1 MAEATTV
8 LCALVRTLDKHKA
21 GDIRVIEVGD
31 LTSLTDYFV
40 IAQGGSSTQVRA
52 LADYAEEE
60 LKAQG
65 IEPLRVEGYRS
76 QGWIVLDYGD
86 VVAHVFHEE
95 TRAFYDL
102 ERLWKDGR
110 ETDITQFLDNEGDDH
125 AV

>member
-1 MAEATTV
+1 MSYTTDTV
-8 LCALVRTLDKHKA
+8 RALVRALDKHKA
-21 GDIRVIEVGD
+21 GNIRVIKVGEIS
-31 LTSLTDYFV
+31 SLADAFV
-40 IAQGGSSTQVRA
+40 IAEGTSSTQVRA

-60 LKAQG
+60 LRRAG
-65 IEPLRVEGYRS
+65 ITPLRTEGYRS

-86 VVAHVFHEE
+86 VVAHIFHRE

-110 ETDITQFLDNEGDDH
+110 EMDISEFLIDEGDEH

>member
-8 LCALVRTLDKHKA
+8 LRALVRALDKHKA

-52 LADYAEEE
+52 LADYAEEA
-60 LKAQG
+60 LKAEG
-65 IEPLRVEGYRS
+65 IDPLRVEGYRS

-110 ETDITQFLDNEGDDH
+110 ETDITQFLDNEGDNH

>member
-1 MAEATTV
+1 MSYTTDTV
-8 LCALVRTLDKHKA
+8 RALVRALDKHKA
-21 GDIRVIEVGD
+21 GNIRVIEVGEIS
-31 LTSLTDYFV
+31 SLADAFV
-40 IAQGGSSTQVRA
+40 IAEGTSSTQVRA

-60 LKAQG
+60 LRREG
-65 IEPLRVEGYRS
+65 ITPLRTEGYRS

-86 VVAHVFHEE
+86 VVAHIFHRE

-110 ETDITQFLDNEGDDH
+110 EMDISEFLINEGDEH